1 MRQFVNSNL
10 ATSMVIVSWALSI
23 VMSCIMSI
31 TMSSSTSD
39 FMEFDTIAGIFFF
52 SIESYICQIVPD
64 REESGI
70 HEIREKELI
79 EHEDDS
85 EWDDSILMTHDIPI
99 VCRLPYD
106 FLIVWSIS
114 EPGEEIP
121 DMKYIALLHH
131 IDTYSTKGEEEKC
144 RYQDKNTGIERR
156 MCRLTDDKSSMQR
169 EEYSEDE
176 DKIDRDTDE
185 KYRKS
190 ERKESSL
197 SRECRVTE
205 EDD

>member
-1 MRQFVNSNL
+1 
-10 ATSMVIVSWALSI
+10 MVVMSWTLSVVMSSI
-23 VMSCIMSI
+23 VSI
-31 TMSSSTSD
+31 TMSSSAGD

-70 HEIREKELI
+70 HEVREKQLI
-79 EHEDDS
+79 EHEHDS

-99 VCRLPYD
+99 VCGLPHD

-121 DMKYIALLHH
+121 DMKYVALLHH
-131 IDTYSTKGEEEKC
+131 IDTYSTEGEEEKC

-169 EEYSEDE
+169 KEYSEDK

-197 SRECRVTE
+197 SRECRVTK